1 MIVQHLLE
9 ALGPGLASALEKKEF
24 TDLTPVQEAV
34 LDPSLAR
41 RDLRITSQTGSGK
54 TVAIGFVLRSL
65 VEKPAKALQG
75 VARPRALVVAPTRE
89 LARQLANELTWLY
102 ASMGGKVLS
111 VTGGSSTRDERRALA
126 TGPAVVV
133 GTPGRLLDH
142 LTRGAIDASQLD
154 TVVLDEADHML
165 DLGFREELEAILA
178 AVPSE
183 HRTLL
188 VSATFPRE
196 VRALA
201 DRVQKNPAT
210 VEGTPL
216 GLAHADIDHVVHLVH
231 ARERIDAIV
240 NLLLANPEEQTLVF
254 ARTRLDVADIAA
266 ELARAGFATSS
277 LSGDMEQRERNQAL
291 AAFRRG
297 DLRVLVATDVA
308 ARGIDVQ
315 DIARVIQ
322 AEPPTDPDS
331 YTHRSGRTA
340 RAGRKGTSSLL
351 VAPAA
356 LAKTNHLLMRAKV
369 KYRFEPI
376 PTADDIK
383 RCADERLYEDLTR
396 AEPEGHPGFDAHS
409 WELAKRLAE
418 GPEATRTVARL
429 LARIRKAGP
438 AEPREVHPLQPPS
451 AAPVARGGGAA
462 RPTGQRP
469 AGPRSFVP
477 FRVSY
482 GQNAGAEPRRVLAMA
497 CRRGRIEGTNI
508 GAIRVFRNYSVVEV
522 ASDVAE
528 AFATAA
534 AEPDARDKRIVIA
547 REREHA
553 AMQSPRDAKVREGYP
568 RGGSKAGGPLGHA
581 AGPRVWAKPHA
592 KKDAKPAPRFSA
604 K

>member
-1 MIVQHLLE
+1 MIAQHLLD
-9 ALGPGLASALEKKEF
+9 ALGPRLAAALENKGF

-34 LDPSLAR
+34 LDPSLEG

-54 TVAIGFVLRSL
+54 TVAVGFMLRAL
-65 VEKPAKALQG
+65 VDAAAKTFGG

-89 LARQLANELTWLY
+89 LARQLEHELTWLY
-102 ASMGGKVLS
+102 ASMGGKVVS
-111 VTGGSSTRDERRALA
+111 VTGGASVRDERRALG

-133 GTPGRLLDH
+133 GTPGRMLDH

-178 AVPSE
+178 AVPAE

-201 DRVQKNPAT
+201 DSVQKSPVT

-266 ELARAGFATSS
+266 ELAKAGFATNS
-277 LSGDMEQRERNQAL
+277 LSGDMEQRERNRAL
-291 AAFRRG
+291 SAFRRG
-297 DLRVLVATDVA
+297 ELRVLVATDVA

-322 AEPPTDPDS
+322 AEPPTDPDA

-351 VAPAA
+351 VAPSA
-356 LAKTNHLLMRAKV
+356 LAKTAHLLMRAKV
-369 KYRFEPI
+369 KYRFEPV
-376 PTADDIK
+376 PTAEDIK
-383 RCADERLYEDLTR
+383 RRADERVCDDLTR
-396 AEPEGHPGFDAHS
+396 PDPEGAPGFDART
-409 WELAKRLAE
+409 WAMAKRLAE
-418 GPEATRTVARL
+418 GTDVTRAIARL
-429 LARIRKAGP
+429 LVRIRQAGP
-438 AEPREVHPLQPPS
+438 AEPREVHPLAPPS
-451 AAPVARGGGAA
+451 ATPGV
-462 RPTGQRP
+462 RPTGATRP
-469 AGPRSFVP
+469 IGGRPTGPRDFVP

-482 GQNAGAEPRRVLAMA
+482 GQSLGAEPRRVLAMA
-497 CRRGRIEGTNI
+497 CRRGRIQGTSI
-508 GAIRVFRNYSVVEV
+508 GAIRIFRNYSVVEI

-534 AEPDARDKRIVIA
+534 AEPDARDKRIVIS
-547 REREHA
+547 RERLPPGGQP
-553 AMQSPRDAKVREGYP
+553 MREPKARNGYP
-568 RGGSKAGGPLGHA
+568 RGPHVPPNRASRPHGSG
-581 AGPRVWAKPHA
+581 KPHA
-592 KKDAKPAPRFSA
+592 NKWAEPRSAAK
-604 K
+604 